1 MRVLHLEDMLA
12 VSGGCGKSRPVK
24 KKSCG
29 SKPKC
34 SSKHSNKCKHSC
46 KDSSKDSSA
55 CGTPTDPT
63 PPAPS
68 QP

>member
-1 MRVLHLEDMLA
+1 MRVLHLEEMLA
-12 VSGGCGKSRPVK
+12 VSGGCGQSRPVK
-24 KKSCG
+24 KKTCG

-34 SSKHSNKCKHSC
+34 SSKHSNKCKHS
-46 KDSSKDSSA
+46 SKDSGT
-55 CGTPTDPT
+55 CGTPTTPT